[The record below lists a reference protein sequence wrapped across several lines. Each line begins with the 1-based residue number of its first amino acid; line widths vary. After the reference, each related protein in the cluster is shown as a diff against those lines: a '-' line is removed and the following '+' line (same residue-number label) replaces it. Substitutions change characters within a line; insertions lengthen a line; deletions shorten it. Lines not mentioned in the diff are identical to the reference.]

1 MPDVLLELFSEEIP
15 ARMQPAAAEQ
25 LQKRFDDLLLKTGLY
40 AEKVQVH
47 ATPRRLALIARGM
60 FADTPEGQEE
70 RRGPRVDAP
79 AAAIEGFLKSNG
91 LSRDQLTERDTGKGV
106 FLFATIRHEGRLAK
120 DVLAEELPALI
131 TGFQWPKSQR
141 WGAGSDSTASPRW
154 VRPLRGIVALLD
166 EAVIPFEAMGLT
178 SGRETFG
185 HRFMGPKVPIRIFS
199 PTTYAMQL
207 RTAHVVVS
215 TEERRAIIREGA
227 EMAAA
232 AAGLKLRPDEGLEAE
247 NAGLTEW
254 TVPLLGR
261 FDPAYLDVPPE
272 VIQLTMRTNQK
283 YFAVEDANGKLA
295 PAFVCVANLVAADG
309 GATII
314 GGNQRVLS
322 ARLSDARFFWEQDK
336 QVPLETRAE
345 ALRAIVFHEKL
356 GTMAEKVE
364 RVAKLARWLV
374 ESGAIPN
381 PHTKTPVTPAK
392 AGVQRPMSAVAA
404 DADWTPAFAGV
415 TEERMTDAEFA
426 DTVERAA
433 RLAKADLTTGTVGEF
448 PELQGIIGGY
458 LAEVQGEK
466 PEVVSALKQH
476 YAPVPEGYVPVA
488 VALAD
493 RLDTLSVFFFEGIVP
508 TGSKDPYALRR
519 AALSILAML
528 QERGLRLSLS
538 MVTFSTMARFA
549 GRKVGS
555 TLADQLGDLVR
566 AMDAASMPY
575 DFDELKR
582 RIYEQNRTEDV
593 DQSNFVEP
601 AEAATTKLIEFLA
614 DRLKVQQREAGVRHD
629 LIDAVFA
636 LGGEDDLVRLL
647 ARVKALQ
654 SFVETDEGKNLLAGY
669 KRAANILKAEEKKD
683 GRVYA
688 LDLSIPLS
696 KYIGET
702 EKNLARLFVPAEGSD
717 AALLFD
723 EADALLAKED
733 FEGAMKLLATLREPV
748 DAFFEHTTVN
758 DPDPETRARR
768 LGLLAGIRD
777 VMHRVADFSKIEG

>member
-1 MPDVLLELFSEEIP
+1 MPDFLLELFSEEIP
-15 ARMQPAAAEQ
+15 ARMQPAAAKQ
-25 LQKRFDDLLLKTGLY
+25 LAERFAALLAEAGLT
-40 AEKVQVH
+40 AATLETH
-47 ATPRRLALIARGM
+47 ATPRRLALLATGLPKSS
-60 FADTPEGQEE
+60 AATAEE
-70 RRGPRVDAP
+70 RRGPRADAP
-79 AAAIEGFLKSNG
+79 AQAIEGFLKSTG
-91 LSRDQLTERDTGKGV
+91 LTRDQLEERDTGKGV
-106 FLFATIRHEGRLAK
+106 FLFATLKSEGRPTA
-120 DVLAEELPALI
+120 DILAEKLPALI
-131 TGFQWPKSQR
+131 SGFQWPKSQR
-141 WGAGSDSTASPRW
+141 WGPASASTASPRW

-166 EAVIPFEAMGLT
+166 TEVVPFEAMGLT

-185 HRFMGPKVPIRIFS
+185 HRFMGPKAPISIHS
-199 PTTYAMQL
+199 PGAYAGQL
-207 RTAHVVVS
+207 LAAHVVLS
-215 TEERRAIIREGA
+215 AEERRAIIREGA
-227 EMAAA
+227 EKAAA
-232 AAGLKLRPDEGLEAE
+232 AAGLRLRPDEGLEAE

-254 TVPLLGR
+254 PVLLLGR

-283 YFAVEDANGKLA
+283 YFAVEDADGKLA

-322 ARLSDARFFWEQDK
+322 ARLADARFFWEMDK

-345 ALRAIVFHEKL
+345 ALKGIVFHEKL
-356 GTMAEKVE
+356 GTMAEKVD

-374 ESGAIPN
+374 ETHPDQFSGADP
-381 PHTKTPVTPAK
+381 
-392 AGVQRPMSAVAA
+392 
-404 DADWTPAFAGV
+404 
-415 TEERMTDAEFA
+415 E
-426 DTVERAA
+426 TVERAA

-476 YAPVPEGYVPVA
+476 YAPVPEGCVPIA

-493 RLDTLSVFFFEGIVP
+493 RLDTLFEFFFIGETP
-508 TGSKDPYALRR
+508 TGSRDPFALRR
-519 AALSILAML
+519 AAIGIISMVL
-528 QERGLRLSLS
+528 QNGLRFRMEQPLLAACGDDLSK
-538 MVTFSTMARFA
+538 FE
-549 GRKVGS
+549 KVYFGEMEKG
-555 TLADQLGDLVR
+555 LA
-566 AMDAASMPY
+566 A
-575 DFDELKR
+575 F
-582 RIYEQNRTEDV
+582 
-593 DQSNFVEP
+593 F
-601 AEAATTKLIEFLA
+601 A
-614 DRLKVQQREAGVRHD
+614 DRLKVQQREAGVRHEI
-629 LIDAVFA
+629 IDAVFA
-636 LGGEDDLVRLL
+636 LGRQDDFVQLL

-683 GRVYA
+683 GEVYA

-723 EADALLAKED
+723 EADALLGRED
-733 FEGAMKLLATLREPV
+733 FEGAMKLLATLRAPV
-748 DAFFEHTTVN
+748 DAFFEQTTVN

-768 LGLLAGIRD
+768 LGLLAAIRD
-777 VMHRVADFSKIEG
+777 LMHRVADFSKIEG

>member
-1 MPDVLLELFSEEIP
+1 MADFLLELFSEEIP
-15 ARMQPAAAEQ
+15 ARMQPAATKQLAE
-25 LQKRFDDLLLKTGLY
+25 RFSALLAEAGLT
-40 AEKVQVH
+40 AEHVETH
-47 ATPRRLALIARGM
+47 ATPRRLALLATGLPT
-60 FADTPEGQEE
+60 ASAATAEE
-70 RRGPRVDAP
+70 RRGPRADAP
-79 AAAIEGFLKSNG
+79 AQAIEGFLKSTG
-91 LSRDQLTERDTGKGV
+91 LTREQLDERDTGKGI
-106 FLFATIRHEGRLAK
+106 FLFATLKSEGRPTA
-120 DVLAEELPALI
+120 DILAEKLPALI

-141 WGAGSDSTASPRW
+141 WGPASASTASPRW
-154 VRPLRGIVALLD
+154 VRPLRAIVALLD

-185 HRFMGPKVPIRIFS
+185 HRFMGPKAPIQIHS
-199 PTTYAMQL
+199 PGAYAGQL
-207 RTAHVVVS
+207 LAAKVVLS
-215 TEERRAIIREGA
+215 AEERRAIIREGA
-227 EMAAA
+227 QKAAA
-232 AAGLKLRPDEGLEAE
+232 AAGLRLRPDEGLEAE

-254 TVPLLGR
+254 PVPLLGR

-283 YFAVEDANGKLA
+283 YFAVEEADGKLA
-295 PAFVCVANLVAADG
+295 PAFICVANLVAADG

-322 ARLSDARFFWEQDK
+322 ARLADARFFWEMDK
-336 QVPLETRAE
+336 QVPLTTRAQ
-345 ALRAIVFHEKL
+345 ALRGIVFHEKL

-364 RVAKLARWLV
+364 RVAKLAGWLV
-374 ESGAIPN
+374 ETHPSQFPGA
-381 PHTKTPVTPAK
+381 TPDV
-392 AGVQRPMSAVAA
+392 
-404 DADWTPAFAGV
+404 
-415 TEERMTDAEFA
+415 
-426 DTVERAA
+426 VERAA

-466 PEVVSALKQH
+466 PGVVSALKQH
-476 YAPVPEGYVPVA
+476 YAPVPEGCVPVA

-493 RLDTLSVFFFEGIVP
+493 RLDTLASFFMAGIRP
-508 TGSKDPYALRR
+508 TGSKDPFALRR
-519 AALSILAML
+519 AALGILDMVTS
-528 QERGLRLSLS
+528 GKLRLPL
-538 MVTFSTMARFA
+538 TAALGGA
-549 GRKVGS
+549 GSK
-555 TLADQLGDLVR
+555 D
-566 AMDAASMPY
+566 
-575 DFDELKR
+575 
-582 RIYEQNRTEDV
+582 
-593 DQSNFVEP
+593 P
-601 AEAATTKLIEFLA
+601 AELIDFFA

-654 SFVETDEGKNLLAGY
+654 AFVETDEGKNLLAGY

-723 EADALLAKED
+723 EADALLGRED
-733 FEGAMKLLATLREPV
+733 FEGAMKLLATLRQPV
-748 DAFFEHTTVN
+748 DAFFEQTTVN
-758 DPDPETRARR
+758 DPDPETRERR